1 MKECNIFLRSNKET
15 LYDVFIANLQNKS
28 LVELEEIMTEIFE
41 FTVNIVLL
49 ILKQYCA
56 ALY

>member
-28 LVELEEIMTEIFE
+28 LVELEEIMTEILE

>member
-28 LVELEEIMTEIFE
+28 LIELEEIMTEILE

-49 ILKQYCA
+49 ILKHSCA
-56 ALY
+56 AL